1 MADWFNKGIWEVDL
15 GEWKIIENFE
25 VEKILRNDVIV
36 TISLL

>member
-15 GEWKIIENFE
+15 GQWKIIEHFE

>member
-1 MADWFNKGIWEVDL
+1 MADWFKKGIWEVDL

>member
-25 VEKILRNDVIV
+25 VEKILRNVVIV

>member
-1 MADWFNKGIWEVDL
+1 MADCFIKGIWEVDL

-25 VEKILRNDVIV
+25 VEKILRNVVIV

>member
-1 MADWFNKGIWEVDL
+1 MADWFIKGIWEVDL

-36 TISLL
+36 TISSL